1 MTHACPIARLR
12 LAAIVLLLTSWHVVP
27 LPAQELLKNPGFDQE
42 RDGKGLPAAWSASR
56 DQVLWQE
63 RTYLSKDYGNLGTV
77 HTTLCTYFSCRINRP
92 SLSLGSVCARTGRS

>member
-12 LAAIVLLLTSWHVVP
+12 LAAIVLLLTSWLVVP

-56 DQVLWQE
+56 DQVLWQGE
-63 RTYLSKDYGNLGTV
+63 LGDSSHNSLYLFL
-77 HTTLCTYFSCRINRP
+77 L
-92 SLSLGSVCARTGRS
+92 